1 MQSGMVWSVWLVN
14 QGLADIL
21 LPIQLV
27 RCSSRF
33 VNTCNSAQPSQCTIC
48 TIVLLTALKY
58 FKHIWNFWYTVGV
71 TWASEVVRFQCHD
84 SLYLNWCRAKP
95 NVQSHKL
102 VICTVPQCCT
112 MLHNVADS
120 LRLGSDSQLILPW
133 VKGTVN
139 PLSQSLYPLQV
150 DYVYFFLWLNN
161 MIRLWFTLCYA
172 LLRFATLC
180 YALLR
185 FATLCYALLRFATL
199 CYALLRF
206 ATLCYALHIIC
217 EVQSPLHTVSVNVM
231 KGSAPSTKLWKMWW
245 KGSGTTA
252 HCFWQ
257 IIWNASFRMFQNVS
271 EHCENCFKCQTVLKH
286 LETIPDSR
294 MTLFCLNGRFGKC
307 LDLVSL
313 HLHSS
318 CKRWNTW
325 WPCRIRAEKPEI
337 NTTQAPQLW
346 PQCCRVLHGVFFTVL
361 YHLAWA
367 LLSAH
372 FNRNFRILKWRYCT
386 I

>member
-48 TIVLLTALKY
+48 PIVLLTALKY

-185 FATLCYALLRFATL
+185 FATLCYALLRFAYYL
-199 CYALLRF
+199 WSPESASRSLSKRDERLR
-206 ATLCYALHIIC
+206 
-217 EVQSPLHTVSVNVM
+217 PLHQALEDVV
-231 KGSAPSTKLWKMWW
+231 KGLRHH
-245 KGSGTTA
+245 GTLFLA
-252 HCFWQ
+252 NYLKCK
-257 IIWNASFRMFQNVS
+257 FQNVS
-271 EHCENCFKCQTVLKH
+271 ECFRTLWELLQMPNCLETSWNNTWQSNDSILFEWTLWKVFGSCLPSSAQFLQALKH
-286 LETIPDSR
+286 VVAMQDTSWEAWNQHNAGAATLTPVLPSASR
-294 MTLFCLNGRFGKC
+294 CFFYGTL
-307 LDLVSL
+307 
-313 HLHSS
+313 SS
-318 CKRWNTW
+318 CLGT
-325 WPCRIRAEKPEI
+325 AERSFQSEFQDPKME
-337 NTTQAPQLW
+337 
-346 PQCCRVLHGVFFTVL
+346 VL
-361 YHLAWA
+361 YHIRLYFMGIFHYIG
-367 LLSAH
+367 L
-372 FNRNFRILKWRYCT
+372 T
-386 I
+386 